1 MNETRTETITTA
13 DDSPIRPHVRELPPF
28 QGPPV
33 EQDLR
38 AAGFKGHVRRMHLN
52 ECPYPPSPK
61 VVEAIQEAAAGVNR
75 YPDSQWREVTR
86 RLAARTGHPQNLI
99 IMGNGS
105 DQILQALAEITLDDT
120 RSTVVPDPSF
130 GRYTL
135 AARIH
140 GAQVIP
146 VPTKPDGRN
155 DVEAMLAAIRP
166 DTRLLYACTPN
177 NPTGAMLSEAEVRR
191 LADGVPDHC
200 LLALDE
206 AYFEFARRAG
216 GPDGLTTIR
225 HREGPW
231 AVLRTFSKSYGMA
244 GLRVGYVLCGSAE
257 IADSLNKIRQTFH
270 VNAIAQA
277 AAVAALDDQAY
288 GDWLVETLSA
298 ERDRLAGGLAELGLE
313 IMPSVGNFV
322 IARLDR
328 PAPPVIKALA
338 DQGLMIGGIRTPTPG
353 FENHIRITVGL
364 PEDTDAALT
373 VLGEALND

>member
-1 MNETRTETITTA
+1 MNDTRSNPATVEN
-13 DDSPIRPHVRELPPF
+13 SPIRPHVRNLPPF

-38 AAGFKGHVRRMHLN
+38 AAGFDGHVRRMHLN

-61 VVEAIQEAAAGVNR
+61 VVEAIRETAAGVNR
-75 YPDSQWREVTR
+75 YPDSQWRAVTS
-86 RLAARTGHPQNLI
+86 RLAARTCHPQDLI

-105 DQILQALAEITLDDT
+105 DQILQALAEITLDES
-120 RSTVVPDPSF
+120 RSAIVPDPSF

-146 VPTKPDGRN
+146 VPAKADGGN
-155 DVEAMLAAIRP
+155 DVEAMLAAVRP
-166 DTRLLYACTPN
+166 DTRLMYACTPN
-177 NPTGAMLSEAEVRR
+177 NPTGAMLTEAEVRR
-191 LADGVPDHC
+191 LADETPDHC

-206 AYFEFARRAG
+206 AYFEFARHAG
-216 GPDGLTTIR
+216 GPDGLATIK
-225 HREGPW
+225 HRKGPW
-231 AVLRTFSKSYGMA
+231 VVLRTFSKSYGMA
-244 GLRVGYVLCGSAE
+244 GLRVGYALCGSAE

-270 VNAIAQA
+270 VNAMAQA
-277 AAVAALDDQAY
+277 AAAAALDDQAY

-298 ERDRLAGGLAELGLE
+298 ERDRLAGGLSELGLE

-338 DQGLMIGGIRTPTPG
+338 DRGLMIGGIRTPTPG

-373 VLGEALND
+373 ALGEALSG

>member
-1 MNETRTETITTA
+1 MNDTRTDTIAATDA
-13 DDSPIRPHVRELPPF
+13 SPIRPHVRDLPPF

-38 AAGFKGHVRRMHLN
+38 AAGFEGHVRRMHLN

-61 VVEAIQEAAAGVNR
+61 VVAAIQEAATGVNR
-75 YPDSQWREVTR
+75 YPDSQWREVTT
-86 RLAARTGHPQNLI
+86 RLAARTGHPQDLI
-99 IMGNGS
+99 VMGNGS
-105 DQILQALAEITLDDT
+105 DQILQALAEITLDDS
-120 RSTVVPDPSF
+120 RSAVVPDPSF

-146 VPTKPDGRN
+146 VPTMPDGRN
-155 DVEAMLAAIRP
+155 DVEAMLAAVRP

-216 GPDGLTTIR
+216 GPDGLATIR

-231 AVLRTFSKSYGMA
+231 VVLRTFSKSYGMA
-244 GLRVGYVLCGSAE
+244 GLRVGYVLCGSTE
-257 IADSLNKIRQTFH
+257 IADSLNKVRQTFH

-288 GDWLVETLSA
+288 GDWLVDTLSA

-322 IARLDR
+322 IARLAR

-338 DQGLMIGGIRTPTPG
+338 DRGIMIGGIRTPTPG

-364 PEDTDAALT
+364 PEDTDAALAA
-373 VLGEALND
+373 LREALNG